1 MALFLF
7 QNVGGEW
14 MKLTEK
20 QKRFCDY
27 FIETGNITEAAT
39 KAGYS
44 KKTAYAIGQ
53 ENLKKPMLKTYID
66 EKLEEMQGK
75 RIASATEVMELLTQA
90 LRGEIKEEVVVVE
103 GSGDG
108 YSEAKTIDKQIGAK
122 DRIKAAELLGKRYG
136 LYTDKVNITGT
147 VPVMIVGEDDL
158 EE

>member
-1 MALFLF
+1 
-7 QNVGGEW
+7 
-14 MKLTEK
+14 
-20 QKRFCDY
+20 
-27 FIETGNITEAAT
+27 
-39 KAGYS
+39 
-44 KKTAYAIGQ
+44 
-53 ENLKKPMLKTYID
+53 MLKTYID

-108 YSEAKTIDKQIGAK
+108 YSEAMTIDKQIGAK

-136 LYTDKVNITGT
+136 LYTDKVNITGA

>member
-1 MALFLF
+1 
-7 QNVGGEW
+7 

-27 FIETGNITEAAT
+27 FIETGSITDAAI

-53 ENLKKPMLKTYID
+53 ENLKKPILKAYID
-66 EKLEEMQGK
+66 EKLEEMQSK
-75 RIASATEVMELLTQA
+75 RIADATEVMELLTQA
-90 LRGEIKEEVVVVE
+90 LRGEITEEVVVVE

>member
-1 MALFLF
+1 
-7 QNVGGEW
+7 

-27 FIETGNITEAAT
+27 FIETGNITEAAI

-53 ENLKKPMLKTYID
+53 ENLKKPILKAYID
-66 EKLEEMQGK
+66 EKLEEMQSK
-75 RIASATEVMELLTQA
+75 RIADATEVMELLTQA
-90 LRGEIKEEVVVVE
+90 LRGEIKEEIVVVE
-103 GSGDG
+103 NIGD
-108 YSEAKTIDKQIGAK
+108 YMSEAKTIDKQIGAK

-158 EE
+158 DE

>member
-1 MALFLF
+1 
-7 QNVGGEW
+7 

-27 FIETGNITEAAT
+27 FIETGSITDAAI

-53 ENLKKPMLKTYID
+53 ENLKKPVLKAYID
-66 EKLEEMQGK
+66 EKLEKMQSK
-75 RIASATEVMELLTQA
+75 RIADATEVMELLTQA
-90 LRGEIKEEVVVVE
+90 LRGEITEEVVVVE